1 MFSPKKR
8 LDLTKKPLIG
18 MVHLPS
24 FDFITLEKT
33 FDDVIEFSLQEA
45 ATLEKAGFDAILV
58 ENFHD
63 APYSKYRIDDYKY
76 SIMNNIVNV
85 IVKNSN
91 IPCGVNILRNAA
103 VQALILATVN
113 SASFI
118 RVNVFEGAYITDQG
132 IIESVA
138 KEVIQKKN
146 EIRSQVKIL
155 ADVHVKHALPFGGSG
170 FTLEESARNALTRA
184 KADAVIVSGRETGAL
199 VDLRELKNLTSF
211 SGIYPIL
218 GSGLTANNLSQVF
231 PYISGAI
238 VGSWLK
244 EDDLESPTDQNKAEE
259 LVNAWKSQ
267 IEKQE

>member
-1 MFSPKKR
+1 
-8 LDLTKKPLIG
+8 

-24 FDFITLEKT
+24 FDFTGEKSL
-33 FDDVIEFSLQEA
+33 DDVIEFSLQEA
-45 ATLEKAGFDAILV
+45 SILEKAGFDAILI

-63 APYSKYRIDDYKY
+63 APYSKYRIDDYRY
-76 SIMNNIVNV
+76 LVMNNIVNLV
-85 IVKNSN
+85 VKNSH

-103 VQALILATVN
+103 VQALIMATVN
-113 SASFI
+113 QASFI
-118 RVNVFEGAYITDQG
+118 RVNVYEGAYITDQG

-138 KEVIQKKN
+138 KDVIQKKN

-155 ADVHVKHALPFGGSG
+155 ADVHVKHALPFGGG
-170 FTLEESARNALTRA
+170 FTLEESARNALKRA
-184 KADAVIVSGRETGAL
+184 KADAIIVSGRETGAL
-199 VDLRELKNLTSF
+199 VDLRELRNLTGI

-218 GSGLTANNLSQVF
+218 GSGLTVNNLPQVF

-244 EDDLESPTDQNKAEE
+244 VDDLQSPTDQAKAEE

-267 IEKQE
+267 KEKEA